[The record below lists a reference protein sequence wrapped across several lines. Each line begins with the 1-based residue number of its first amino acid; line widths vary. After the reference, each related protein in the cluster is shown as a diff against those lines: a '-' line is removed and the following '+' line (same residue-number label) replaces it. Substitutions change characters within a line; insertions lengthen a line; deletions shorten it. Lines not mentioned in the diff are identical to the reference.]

1 MPKFYAESSNNRLVI
16 DRPTA
21 EEAAKSFITL
31 NPDLVYEAMKT
42 GVSGFIHVTETG
54 FEGSYRTD
62 CMFDI
67 IELVY
72 KMGPNG

>member
-1 MPKFYAESSNNRLVI
+1 MPKFYAESKDKKLII
-16 DRPTA
+16 DRPNA
-21 EEAAKSFITL
+21 EEAAKSFISL

-42 GVSGFIHVTETG
+42 GNSAFIHVVETG
-54 FEGSYRTD
+54 FSGPYKND